1 MIYIYGCFTLLFNA
15 TVSRAYITSWM
26 FMRHTHT
33 HTSNFLENSICPIF
47 DSLAWRLQTPFDDSA
62 MRQVKTLLTLRMFA
76 QTGSLLGQVLLNGK
90 VSYGSITVLGDW
102 EVTDGFVASAFNEVL
117 WISWV
122 CWGCLNWRVD
132 GRWGMDCGWLTRAR
146 VGGGEVFFAFLWWKR
161 KRVCV
166 LVISTAPLVFP
177 VNIRRQ
183 TISPRDWKVVNLDVV
198 EMHFA
203 PFIYRMLKERNPAL
217 LHARVPYAVA
227 VCEKAGTSVSGRVLW
242 ACVCA
247 VSPSRVCFLWMKTR
261 HHNLHFHSSL

>member
-1 MIYIYGCFTLLFNA
+1 MAVLLCCSMQLWTGPILLLECSCA
-15 TVSRAYITSWM
+15 T
-26 FMRHTHT
+26 HTHT

-102 EVTDGFVASAFNEVL
+102 EVTDGFVASTFNEVL

-146 VGGGEVFFAFLWWKR
+146 VGGGGGFL
-161 KRVCV
+161 C
-166 LVISTAPLVFP
+166 ISVMKT
-177 VNIRRQ
+177 
-183 TISPRDWKVVNLDVV
+183 
-198 EMHFA
+198 E
-203 PFIYRMLKERNPAL
+203 
-217 LHARVPYAVA
+217 
-227 VCEKAGTSVSGRVLW
+227 
-242 ACVCA
+242 ACVC
-247 VSPSRVCFLWMKTR
+247 VGNKYCSTCISCQ
-261 HHNLHFHSSL
+261 H